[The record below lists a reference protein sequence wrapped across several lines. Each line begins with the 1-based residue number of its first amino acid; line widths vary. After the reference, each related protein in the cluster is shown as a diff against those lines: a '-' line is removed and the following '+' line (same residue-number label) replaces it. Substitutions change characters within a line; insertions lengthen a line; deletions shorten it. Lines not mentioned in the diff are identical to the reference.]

1 MGNLLGFVYCVIKIV
16 FFDICVNLFFI
27 EVEFWGLV
35 LILNNLKLILIW
47 YFFWEKKRIKK
58 KVLFWLLVVNVF

>member
-27 EVEFWGLV
+27 EVEFWGV
-35 LILNNLKLILIW
+35 GIDFK
-47 YFFWEKKRIKK
+47 
-58 KVLFWLLVVNVF
+58 